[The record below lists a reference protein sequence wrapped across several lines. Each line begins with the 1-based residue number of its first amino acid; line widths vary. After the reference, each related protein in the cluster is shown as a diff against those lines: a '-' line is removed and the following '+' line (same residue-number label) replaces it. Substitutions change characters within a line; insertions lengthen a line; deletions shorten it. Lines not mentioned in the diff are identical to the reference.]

1 MCEGLTP
8 YYHKTIFIL
17 RPDEGG
23 HKQEIPI
30 ELSKLLDRKA
40 EDVELQPEDILYVP
54 DNNGKRVAV
63 NILDRATGFAR
74 GTVSGVSFGDSGRSR
89 PVRRD
94 ALPPLRQFRRPRI
107 QTLPAFRSRLPD
119 R

>member
-8 YYHKTIFIL
+8 YYRKTIFIL

-40 EDVELQPEDILYVP
+40 EDIELQAEDILYVP